1 MKKCVLADLGQ
12 LENVYLL
19 VGLKEPA
26 VNENDSNIAPNPL
39 SIYLMCHPGPAHF
52 RKITTSSYSM
62 ITLRHQ
68 KIQTASVY
76 SILLPQPVTAQRM
89 AAS

>member
-39 SIYLMCHPGPAHF
+39 SI
-52 RKITTSSYSM
+52 
-62 ITLRHQ
+62 
-68 KIQTASVY
+68 
-76 SILLPQPVTAQRM
+76 
-89 AAS
+89 